1 MAKPWPNREVN
12 GPVALET
19 GDRRKRILPVWHN
32 TNAEE
37 VTRWSPTIA
46 DLKAIAT
53 DRGLD
58 IVAGEIARVLRT
70 VSRDRLI
77 QELRGLL
84 RVDRQIRAVAAELD
98 VRLCDDPGSAGR
110 GGASGQR
117 RSTRTYAT

>member
-12 GPVALET
+12 GLVALET

-98 VRLCDDPGSAGR
+98 VRLCDDPGVGWT
-110 GGASGQR
+110 G
-117 RSTRTYAT
+117 